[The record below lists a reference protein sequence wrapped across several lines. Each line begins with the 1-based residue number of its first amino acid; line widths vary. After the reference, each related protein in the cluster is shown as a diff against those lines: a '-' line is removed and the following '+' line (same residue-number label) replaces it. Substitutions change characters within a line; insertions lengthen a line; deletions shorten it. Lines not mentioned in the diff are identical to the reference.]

1 MIVPFQEII
10 PAELAREIVQA
21 TELEQFA
28 DGRATAGNNA
38 QIKNNREL
46 LDNSAV
52 NLKYRNQIKEILLR
66 NPTFLTLAM
75 PKRIMDSL
83 FSQYEVGM
91 YYGDHVDNTIMEFQ
105 TGNPVRADLSMTIFL
120 EDPST
125 YDGGELV
132 INTDSAPQSFKL
144 HPGDA
149 ILYPTANYHRVERVT
164 RGVRRVAIMW
174 IQSIVPDP
182 EQRQVL
188 TDMWMALD
196 WLHRQIPPGT
206 ANENKTFMTLDKAR
220 SNLYR
225 LWAEV

>member
-1 MIVPFQEII
+1 MIVPFQQII
-10 PAELAREIVQA
+10 PSELAREIVQA
-21 TELEQFA
+21 TELEHFA
-28 DGRATAGNNA
+28 DGSATAGNNA

-46 LDNSAV
+46 LDQTEA
-52 NLKYRNQIKEILLR
+52 NLKYRAQIKDILWR
-66 NPTFLTLAM
+66 HPIFLTLAM
-75 PKRIMDSL
+75 PNRIMDCL
-83 FSQYEVGM
+83 FSRYEVGM
-91 YYGDHVDNTIMEFQ
+91 HYGDHVDNTIMDIQ
-105 TGNPVRADLSMTIFL
+105 SGDPTRADLSMTIFL
-120 EDPST
+120 EDPSS

-132 INTDSAPQSFKL
+132 INTDTAPQSFKL
-144 HPGDA
+144 NPGDA
-149 ILYPTANYHRVERVT
+149 ILYPTANYHRVEPVT

-182 EQRQVL
+182 DKRQIL

>member
-1 MIVPFQEII
+1 MIVPFQQII

-21 TELEQFA
+21 TELEHFS
-28 DGRATAGNNA
+28 DGKATAGNNA
-38 QIKNNREL
+38 QVKNNREL
-46 LDNSAV
+46 QDNSEV
-52 NLKYRNQIKEILLR
+52 NLKYRNVIKDILWR
-66 NPTFLTLAM
+66 HPTFQTLAM
-75 PKRIMDSL
+75 PRKIMDCL
-83 FSQYEVGM
+83 FSRYEVGM
-91 YYGDHVDNTIMEFQ
+91 FYGDHVDNTIMGFQ
-105 TGNPVRADLSMTIFL
+105 AGDPIRADLSMTIFL
-120 EDPST
+120 EDPAT

-144 HPGDA
+144 NPGDA
-149 ILYPTANYHRVERVT
+149 ILYPTANYHRVELVT
-164 RGVRRVAIMW
+164 RGVRRVAILWM
-174 IQSIVPDP
+174 QSIVPDP

-206 ANENKTFMTLDKAR
+206 ANENKAFMTLDKAR